1 MAHLNYFRGSILF
14 TLIGILLAYMIG
26 GLESVFIVSV
36 LAILE
41 ISLSFDN
48 AVVNARVLK
57 HMDLI
62 WRRRFLT
69 WGILIAV
76 FGMRIVFPVLIV
88 SLVSGVSPVAA
99 LDIAINDPAQY
110 QAHMEASHISI
121 MAFGGAFLLMVALD
135 FFFDDEKDHWIPF
148 IEKPFVHLGRARFSA
163 EVISV
168 FAIMSVAL
176 LGLSDA
182 DEMDFL
188 YAGIGGILTFTLIH
202 QLSAVME
209 RREQESIAA
218 ALDESADDSP
228 GNPVGNGVDKSS
240 HSGNAAVTVA
250 KSGFVMF
257 MYLEVLDA
265 SFSFDGVI
273 GAFAI
278 TTDLFIIAIGLGI
291 GAMFVR
297 SLTILLVEKETL
309 AEYRFLEHGAFY
321 AIIALAVIMFL
332 KTFMHIPE
340 VITGLIGAGF
350 IITAMLH
357 SLKYKE

>member
-1 MAHLNYFRGSILF
+1 MANLNYFRGSFLF

-26 GLESVFIVSV
+26 GFEAVFIVSV

-57 HMDLI
+57 HMDMI

-135 FFFDDEKDHWIPF
+135 FFFDDEKEHWIPF
-148 IEKPFVHLGRARFSA
+148 IEKPIVHLGRARFSA
-163 EVISV
+163 EVV
-168 FAIMSVAL
+168 AVLAIMSVAL
-176 LGLSDA
+176 LGLPDA
-182 DEMDFL
+182 DEMSFI
-188 YAGIGGILTFTLIH
+188 YAGLGGMVTFTLIH
-202 QLSAVME
+202 QLSAMME
-209 RREQESIAA
+209 RREQEGEIAA
-218 ALDESADDSP
+218 SQEDQESTA
-228 GNPVGNGVDKSS
+228 GNG
-240 HSGNAAVTVA
+240 AVTVA

-278 TTDLFIIAIGLGI
+278 TTDLFIIAIGLGV

-309 AEYRFLEHGAFY
+309 AEYKFLEHGAFY

-340 VITGLIGAGF
+340 VVTGLIGAGF

>member
-1 MAHLNYFRGSILF
+1 MANLNYFRGSILF

-26 GLESVFIVSV
+26 GFESVFIVSV
-36 LAILE
+36 LAVLE

-148 IEKPFVHLGRARFSA
+148 IEKPFVHLGRARYSA

-202 QLSAVME
+202 QLSAMME

-218 ALDESADDSP
+218 ALDE
-228 GNPVGNGVDKSS
+228 NVGSLSSDKET

-250 KSGFVMF
+250 KGGFVMF

-278 TTDLFIIAIGLGI
+278 TTDLFIIAIGLGV

-309 AEYRFLEHGAFY
+309 AEYKFLEHGAFY